1 MNTSSKAG
9 LIGFGLI
16 GVGCGLAAIGVAV
29 VVPACASWSRG
40 RLESAFRKGKEGV
53 MSGVETAATAV
64 GELAGKAQHKFEKA
78 AKAARKE
85 TVQ

>member
-1 MNTSSKAG
+1 MNTSSKAS

-16 GVGCGLAAIGVAV
+16 GVGCGLTVIGVAL

-40 RLESAFRKGKEGV
+40 WLEAAFRKGKEGV
-53 MSGVETAATAV
+53 ISSVETAAATV
-64 GELAGKAQHKFEKA
+64 GEFAGKAQHKFEE
-78 AKAARKE
+78 AARTARKQ